1 MILAQEATRIE
12 VPNDAAN
19 VVDLV
24 NGRRYEIYPG
34 TPQYTQAEFESYR
47 LRLESDE
54 EAQFAST
61 EVEALPTS
69 QFWQNRTG
77 SCGGQ

>member
-12 VPNDAAN
+12 MPNDAN

-47 LRLESDE
+47 LRIK
-54 EAQFAST
+54 
-61 EVEALPTS
+61 
-69 QFWQNRTG
+69 QNWPVMKLKPCRPDSFGKPSG
-77 SCGGQ
+77 SCRSQ